1 MKKIQVHAQVGRAEN
16 EAAEV
21 LVLLHCEGG
30 SDLTQEA
37 AAIDAQLGGQLA
49 ALIQRGEFEGK
60 LGEGL
65 LVHTQGKARA
75 KRLLLA
81 GLGKEKDLRVDA
93 FRQALGI
100 AIKRVRQAK
109 VTSFAVVLPAAILEE
124 IPVQDVA
131 QAMAEGAILGN
142 YQFTAYR
149 SPNGSKPIDVERL
162 TIYTSQASLLP
173 QMTEGI
179 RRGVATAE
187 ATVLV
192 RDLCNHPA
200 NVMTPTRIVREA
212 KAVAKESGVRLKV
225 LEQKDMEQLGMGALL
240 GVARGSHEP
249 PKFIIL
255 EYKGAKAKK
264 GDPPVVLVGKGITF
278 DTGGISLKPAP
289 EMDEMKY
296 DMGGAASVLGA
307 LRAVAELKPKV
318 NVVGLIPTC
327 ENMPSGRA
335 TKPGDVVVSM
345 SGQTIE
351 VLNTD
356 AEGRLIL
363 CDALTYA
370 ERYKPAAVV
379 DVATLT
385 GAIII
390 ALGNHQAGLFASDDA
405 LAEQLLAASRAAQ
418 DPCWRMPLDDEYD
431 EGLKSHYAD
440 MANVG
445 SRAGGSIT
453 AAKFLQRFTGKFP
466 WAHLDVA
473 GVAHRSGAAKG
484 ATGRPVGLLTHFVLA
499 RARKA

>member
-21 LVLLHCEGG
+21 LVLLHCESG

-240 GVARGSHEP
+240 
-249 PKFIIL
+249 L
-255 EYKGAKAKK
+255 
-264 GDPPVVLVGKGITF
+264 
-278 DTGGISLKPAP
+278 SL
-289 EMDEMKY
+289 
-296 DMGGAASVLGA
+296 
-307 LRAVAELKPKV
+307 
-318 NVVGLIPTC
+318 IH
-327 ENMPSGRA
+327 
-335 TKPGDVVVSM
+335 
-345 SGQTIE
+345 I
-351 VLNTD
+351 
-356 AEGRLIL
+356 
-363 CDALTYA
+363 
-370 ERYKPAAVV
+370 
-379 DVATLT
+379 
-385 GAIII
+385 
-390 ALGNHQAGLFASDDA
+390 
-405 LAEQLLAASRAAQ
+405 
-418 DPCWRMPLDDEYD
+418 
-431 EGLKSHYAD
+431 
-440 MANVG
+440 
-445 SRAGGSIT
+445 
-453 AAKFLQRFTGKFP
+453 
-466 WAHLDVA
+466 
-473 GVAHRSGAAKG
+473 
-484 ATGRPVGLLTHFVLA
+484 
-499 RARKA
+499 

>member
-264 GDPPVVLVGKGITF
+264 GDPPVVLVGKTITF
-278 DTGGISLKPAP
+278 DTGGISLKPA
-289 EMDEMKY
+289 ENMEHMKA
-296 DMGGAASVLGA
+296 DMTGGA
-307 LRAVAELKPKV
+307 
-318 NVVGLIPTC
+318 
-327 ENMPSGRA
+327 
-335 TKPGDVVVSM
+335 
-345 SGQTIE
+345 E
-351 VLNTD
+351 VL
-356 AEGRLIL
+356 
-363 CDALTYA
+363 
-370 ERYKPAAVV
+370 
-379 DVATLT
+379 ATM
-385 GAIII
+385 
-390 ALGNHQAGLFASDDA
+390 
-405 LAEQLLAASRAAQ
+405 RA
-418 DPCWRMPLDDEYD
+418 
-431 EGLKSHYAD
+431 
-440 MANVG
+440 
-445 SRAGGSIT
+445 
-453 AAKFLQRFTGKFP
+453 
-466 WAHLDVA
+466 
-473 GVAHRSGAAKG
+473 
-484 ATGRPVGLLTHFVLA
+484 
-499 RARKA
+499 